1 MRHVSALPGQEEV
14 LFPPNPFRVDI
25 VVTSAADKATVLN
38 RLTAWDLPDLDVYVT
53 MQVAEYTR
61 ETGGGLPA

>member
-38 RLTAWDLPDLDVYVT
+38 RLTTWDLPDLDVYVT